1 LQAAIDSTPSLFS
14 YQSLALAWGPRADG
28 YFLTDDPQKLVQPGQ
43 VARIP
48 FVSGECDDEGTLF
61 SLSQVNVTTDADLR
75 TYISDFFLVNVTDA
89 DMDKVLTLYPQNVTL
104 GSPFDTGTRNALTPE
119 FKTIAAFLGDLVF
132 QAPRR
137 FFLRNVSGKQN
148 TWSYLNKRLKSLPI
162 LGSVHASDIPI
173 IYGGEDL
180 TDYLINFA
188 TNLNPNGGSV
198 AHWPPYTTLWPQLLT
213 LYDAP
218 VSTNVTLDT
227 YRAEGIQFLTELS
240 LVYPL

>member
-1 LQAAIDSTPSLFS
+1 
-14 YQSLALAWGPRADG
+14 
-28 YFLTDDPQKLVQPGQ
+28 
-43 VARIP
+43 
-48 FVSGECDDEGTLF
+48 
-61 SLSQVNVTTDADLR
+61 
-75 TYISDFFLVNVTDA
+75 
-89 DMDKVLTLYPQNVTL
+89 MDKVLTLYPQNVTL

-148 TWSYLNKRLKSLPI
+148 TWSYCSLHLFPCLRVQVLLVLHRSRVDSHTVNKRLKSLPI